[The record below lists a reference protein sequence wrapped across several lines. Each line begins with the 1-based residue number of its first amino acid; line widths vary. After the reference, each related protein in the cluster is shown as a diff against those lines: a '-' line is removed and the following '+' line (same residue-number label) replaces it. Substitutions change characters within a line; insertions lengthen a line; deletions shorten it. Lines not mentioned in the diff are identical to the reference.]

1 MISNTGKP
9 LLMDFG
15 SAYPAK
21 VTITTKQQA
30 GKQQEIAEE
39 HSSMPY
45 RSPELTQVKVG
56 SILDGKVDVW
66 SLGCTLFAMAFG
78 ESPFEYHINKQG
90 GGSLALAILNGQ
102 FSFPSATTTSA
113 RITYS
118 DGLKELVS
126 WMLTVDP
133 TERPSIQQVRDLQW
147 GIMLGGRNF
156 R

>member
-21 VTITTKQQA
+21 ITITTKQQA
-30 GKQQEIAEE
+30 GKQQEVAEE

-45 RSPELTQVKVG
+45 RSPELTQVEVD
-56 SILDGKVDVW
+56 SVLDEKVDVW

-102 FSFPSATTTSA
+102 FSFPPGV
-113 RITYS
+113 TYS

-133 TERPSIQQVRDLQW
+133 TERPSIQQVRDIKVRLV
-147 GIMLGGRNF
+147 LGNI
-156 R
+156 